1 MKVWVLGILAAF
13 ALGCDPD
20 HHQKCEWSLEPD
32 PARIDKV
39 GEGFVPACA
48 RNRIVNKQDCR
59 LQTTMEF
66 AKKLE
71 GKRFKYANMKLK
83 SYGIPR
89 TIRSIDT
96 CDE

>member
-1 MKVWVLGILAAF
+1 M
-13 ALGCDPD
+13 D
-20 HHQKCEWSLEPD
+20 LEPD
-32 PARIDKV
+32 PARIAKI

-48 RNRIVNKQDCR
+48 RNRVVNKQDCR
-59 LQTTMEF
+59 LQTIIDF

-71 GKRFKYANMKLK
+71 GKHFKYSDMKLK

-89 TIRSIDT
+89 TIQSIDT